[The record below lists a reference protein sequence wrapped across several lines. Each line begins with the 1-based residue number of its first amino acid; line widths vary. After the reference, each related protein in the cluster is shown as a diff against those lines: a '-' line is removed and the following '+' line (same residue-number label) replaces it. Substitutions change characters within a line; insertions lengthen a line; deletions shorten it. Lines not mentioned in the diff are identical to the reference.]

1 MGAKKVLIVISS
13 FGMGGTMSSL
23 YSLLSILDKRKVSV
37 DLFSLVH
44 DGEYYGRLPNCR
56 LLDENV
62 WLSYSIVHKVFFS
75 KVIVK
80 LLWLIRKVL
89 EPLKVD
95 MFSLYGYIG
104 GKQIHSDKY
113 DAIIG
118 FDEGLARIISKY
130 PAKRRINWIHCDYR
144 RFAKGSDES
153 NIYKN
158 IDAIVCVSEFAR
170 KIFSDIYPQFS
181 DKVYSIH
188 NAINI
193 NDIQNKSV
201 EPVSDS
207 RFNNEKYTI
216 VSCGRLDPVKQ
227 FSKIPLLASNLKK
240 IEDMPFVWYIIGG
253 GEKAGEKAEEDL
265 INREILKHRVTDCV
279 VMLGMKTN
287 IYPFLSKSDLY
298 VSTSSSESFPMVVNE
313 AKALFIP
320 IISNDFPSVY
330 ESVRDGIDGY
340 VCTLD
345 NIPKYISKQMHQP
358 LEITKD
364 NYRNE
369 NEEIIAKFLNLL
381 KSV

>member
-1 MGAKKVLIVISS
+1 MEPLKVLVVISS
-13 FGMGGTMSSL
+13 FGMGGTISSL

-62 WLSYSIVHKVFFS
+62 WLSYSIVHKGFFS
-75 KVIVK
+75 KLFMK
-80 LLWLIRKVL
+80 FLWTIRKMMEL
-89 EPLKVD
+89 LYID

-104 GKQIHSDKY
+104 GKQIHSDQY

-118 FDEGLARIISKY
+118 FDEGLARIICKY

-144 RFAKGSDES
+144 RFAKGRNES
-153 NIYKN
+153 KSYNK
-158 IDAIVCVSEFAR
+158 IDAIVCVSDFAR
-170 KIFSDIYPQFS
+170 KIFSNIYPQFS
-181 DKVYSIH
+181 NKVYAIH
-188 NAINI
+188 NVINI
-193 NDIQNKSV
+193 SDIQKKSV

-207 RFNNEKYTI
+207 RFNNDKYTI

-240 IEDMPFVWYIIGG
+240 LGAVPFIWYIIG
-253 GEKAGEKAEEDL
+253 AGDRTEEDL
-265 INREILKHRVTDCV
+265 INREIHKHHVTDCV

-287 IYPFLSKSDLY
+287 IYPFLLKSDLY
-298 VSTSSSESFPMVVNE
+298 VCTSSSESFPMVVNE
-313 AKALFIP
+313 AKALFVP

-340 VCTLD
+340 VCTLE
-345 NIPKYISKQMHQP
+345 NMPRCILNQMNHPLAVSK
-358 LEITKD
+358 E
-364 NYRNE
+364 NYWNE
-369 NEEIIAKFLNLL
+369 NEEIIVKFMNLL
-381 KSV
+381 KAV